1 MIYLLVM
8 VRISPDSIRVR
19 GERLVIVGV
28 IHQAM
33 GTMVLLRKRLLVN
46 VSLTVGVILEEIM
59 AGVTMTMYIDIE
71 VTFIGIR
78 LESKLHFQLVIWRLE
93 WAGKGVL
100 GGSVNP
106 KRLIM
111 QARALLNVMPESFLD
126 YWTTHVVTRRSWFM
140 RSERR
145 LRMLLAKDML
155 VSREERNFM
164 LLFDM
169 MLCMDVNVSVL
180 TMTMVSRK
188 TKVTVA

>member
-1 MIYLLVM
+1 M
-8 VRISPDSIRVR
+8 
-19 GERLVIVGV
+19 
-28 IHQAM
+28 
-33 GTMVLLRKRLLVN
+33 
-46 VSLTVGVILEEIM
+46 
-59 AGVTMTMYIDIE
+59 
-71 VTFIGIR
+71 
-78 LESKLHFQLVIWRLE
+78 
-93 WAGKGVL
+93 L
-100 GGSVNP
+100 GGSVHP

-140 RSERR
+140 RSKRR

-169 MLCMDVNVSVL
+169 MLCKEVNVSVL